1 MDNLD
6 LSNVDEVLQSGM
18 YDDKI
23 EDLAHTISQ
32 IQHAWV
38 ELPLKWYEK
47 PNPLPEP
54 HPTAPPPATTI
65 HHDKNM
71 IENSTNNKCVVK
83 YEEIDLKC
91 PSCMPL

>member
-32 IQHAWV
+32 IQHA
-38 ELPLKWYEK
+38 
-47 PNPLPEP
+47 
-54 HPTAPPPATTI
+54 
-65 HHDKNM
+65 
-71 IENSTNNKCVVK
+71 
-83 YEEIDLKC
+83 
-91 PSCMPL
+91 